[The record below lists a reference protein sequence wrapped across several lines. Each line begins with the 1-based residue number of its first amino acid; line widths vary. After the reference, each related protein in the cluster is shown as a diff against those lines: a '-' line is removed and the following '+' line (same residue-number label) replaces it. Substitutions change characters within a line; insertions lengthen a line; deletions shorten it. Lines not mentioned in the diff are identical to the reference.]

1 MTGRARVAALAARHG
16 LELVGVTTA
25 EPLPEARAHLETAVA
40 AGRMGR
46 MDWMGGDRPS
56 RATTPAAHDPRAR
69 SVVVVAA
76 PYVGPGRATWDPA
89 PHALRAALAPVLAAA
104 AAELRACRRYRVPS
118 RGRRVCVVHPNNV
131 TQLAQRILKNLSE
144 PFDLDGNEVSIS
156 ASLGITLYPTDDETR
171 DGLLKNADTAMYRAK
186 EAGRNTCQFYSAEM
200 HATAHKRMIL
210 ENRLRGAIDRGELL
224 LHYRKLA
231 SSPHWPPE

>member
-1 MTGRARVAALAARHG
+1 M
-16 LELVGVTTA
+16 
-25 EPLPEARAHLETAVA
+25 
-40 AGRMGR
+40 
-46 MDWMGGDRPS
+46 
-56 RATTPAAHDPRAR
+56 
-69 SVVVVAA
+69 
-76 PYVGPGRATWDPA
+76 
-89 PHALRAALAPVLAAA
+89 
-104 AAELRACRRYRVPS
+104 
-118 RGRRVCVVHPNNV
+118 VHPNNV

-224 LHYRKLA
+224 LHYRPEVGAKSAEIIGMEALLRWRDPELGLVSPAEFIPLAEETGLIVPIGEWVLRTACAQTRAWQAAGLLPRGRISVNVSARQINKRLPALVANVSGRKQARAVGAGVGADRKLA
-231 SSPHWPPE
+231 HA